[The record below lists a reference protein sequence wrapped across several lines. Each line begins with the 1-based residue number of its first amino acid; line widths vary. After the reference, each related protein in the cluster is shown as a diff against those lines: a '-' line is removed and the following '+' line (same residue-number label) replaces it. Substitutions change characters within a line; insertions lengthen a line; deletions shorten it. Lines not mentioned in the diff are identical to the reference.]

1 MMQSPDTQV
10 EQPVEQQ
17 GGGIGA
23 APGLPFVRL
32 RNISKSFGSV
42 SVLENVSLEIR
53 PGEVV
58 GLLGENGAGKSTLMK
73 IVSGE
78 HTPDQGTV
86 EIEGREV
93 QLSSVGE
100 GIARG
105 ISFVHQELSV
115 VGALS
120 VAENLS
126 LGALPRNRLGFVD
139 RNRMRELARERL
151 ARIGA
156 QSIQP
161 DQEAGLMRAGEQQ
174 LVEIARAAAR
184 NPKLL
189 ILDEPTSS
197 LTPREVESFID
208 YVENARADGTAIIFI
223 THRLDEAIRL
233 CDRILVL
240 RNGAIVSEKPSSDV
254 TRDGII
260 SDMTGKP
267 AMFEYSRT
275 PKTGA
280 TKVLR
285 LSGVGDGRHIE
296 DISLDVGEGEILGL
310 FGLVGAGR
318 TELLETIF
326 GARPMTAGSMEFR
339 GRPARFAKPTEAMA
353 GGMAIVPE
361 GRKTAGILPQHDVR
375 SNMSISSLGAMSP
388 GGIVDRRC
396 EATKSASYGD
406 SLSIRMAD
414 DRQMIGTLSGG
425 NQQKVLFA
433 RALMTDPRL
442 LLLDEPTHGVD
453 VGAKAEIYEI
463 VSNAAD
469 RGLAVIMASS
479 EIPEIMA
486 LCDRVAVLSLGRL
499 VGIVDR
505 ADLSEQHLLSLAF
518 EGHV

>member
-1 MMQSPDTQV
+1 LTD
-10 EQPVEQQ
+10 
-17 GGGIGA
+17 
-23 APGLPFVRL
+23 
-32 RNISKSFGSV
+32 ISKSFGSV
-42 SVLENVSLEIR
+42 SVLKDVSLEIY

-78 HTPDQGTV
+78 HAPDAGRV
-86 EIEGREV
+86 EIEGNEV
-93 QLSSVGE
+93 RLASVAE
-100 GIARG
+100 GIERG
-105 ISFVHQELSV
+105 VSFVHQELSV

-126 LGALPRNRLGFVD
+126 IGDLPRNRFGFVD
-139 RNRMRELARERL
+139 RRRMRELARERL
-151 ARIGA
+151 MRIGA
-156 QSIQP
+156 QAIEP
-161 DQEAGLMRAGEQQ
+161 ECEAGLLRAGEQQ

-184 NPKLL
+184 DPKLL

-208 YVENARADGTAIIFI
+208 YVETARRAGTAIIFI

-240 RNGAIVSEKPSSDV
+240 RNGAIVSEKRAAEV

-267 AMFEYSRT
+267 AMFEYSRS
-275 PKTGA
+275 PEA
-280 TKVLR
+280 HDRKVLR
-285 LSGVGDGRHIE
+285 LAGVGDGDHVGG
-296 DISLDVGEGEILGL
+296 ISLDVAEGEILGL

-326 GARPMTAGSMEFR
+326 GARPMAAGRMEFLAE
-339 GRPARFAKPTEAMA
+339 PTVFAKPTEAMA
-353 GGMAIVPE
+353 KGIAIVPE
-361 GRKTAGILPQHDVR
+361 GRKTAGLLPQHSVR
-375 SNMSISSLGAMSP
+375 SNMSVSSLGTMSP
-388 GGIVDRRC
+388 AGLVDRRQ
-396 EATKSASYGD
+396 EAVKSADYRE

-414 DRQMIGTLSGG
+414 DLQMIGTLSGG

-433 RALMTDPRL
+433 RALMTQPKL

-453 VGAKAEIYEI
+453 VGAKSDIYQI
-463 VSNAAD
+463 VSRAAED
-469 RGLAVIMASS
+469 GLAVIMASS
-479 EIPEIMA
+479 EIPEIIA

-499 VGIVDR
+499 VGIIER
-505 ADLSEQHLLSLAF
+505 SDLTEERILSLAF
-518 EGHV
+518 EGHF

>member
-1 MMQSPDTQV
+1 MRPTGPQA
-10 EQPVEQQ
+10 ERR
-17 GGGIGA
+17 GGGGFA
-23 APGLPFVRL
+23 APSLPFVRL
-32 RNISKSFGSV
+32 SNISKSFGSV
-42 SVLENVSLEIR
+42 CVLEDVSLEIH

-78 HTPDQGTV
+78 HAPDAGRV
-86 EIEGREV
+86 EIENQEV
-93 QLSSVGE
+93 RLASVAE
-100 GIARG
+100 GIERG

-126 LGALPRNRLGFVD
+126 LGDLPRSRLGFVD

-156 QSIQP
+156 QSIEAEG
-161 DQEAGLMRAGEQQ
+161 EAGMLRAGEQQ

-184 NPKLL
+184 NPQLL

-197 LTPREVESFID
+197 LTPREVESFIE
-208 YVENARADGTAIIFI
+208 YVETARRAGTAIIFI

-240 RNGAIVSEKPSSDV
+240 RNGAIVSEKPAVEV

-267 AMFEYSRT
+267 AMFEYSRS
-275 PKTGA
+275 PEA
-280 TKVLR
+280 HDRKVLR
-285 LSGVGDGRHIE
+285 LDSVGDGDHIQ
-296 DISLDVGEGEILGL
+296 DISLDVAEGEILGL

-326 GARPMTAGSMEFR
+326 GARSLASGRMEFL
-339 GRPARFAKPTEAMA
+339 GEPSVFAKPTEALA
-353 GGMAIVPE
+353 KGMAIVPE
-361 GRKTAGILPQHDVR
+361 GRKTAGILPQHSVR
-375 SNMSISSLGAMSP
+375 SNMSVSSLGTMSP
-388 GGIVDRRC
+388 GGFVNRQQ
-396 EATKSASYGD
+396 EAANSAGYRD

-433 RALMTDPRL
+433 RALMTKPKL

-453 VGAKAEIYEI
+453 VGAKSDIYEI
-463 VSNAAD
+463 VSRAAED
-469 RGLAVIMASS
+469 GLAVIMASS

-499 VGIVDR
+499 VGVIER
-505 ADLSEQHLLSLAF
+505 SDLTEERLLSLAF
-518 EGHV
+518 EGHS

>member
-1 MMQSPDTQV
+1 MMQAMTRQGS
-10 EQPVEQQ
+10 EQ
-17 GGGIGA
+17 GGGGNA
-23 APGLPFVRL
+23 VPVAPFVRL
-32 RNISKSFGSV
+32 SNISKSFGSV
-42 SVLENVSLEIR
+42 AVLENVSLEIR

-78 HTPDQGTV
+78 HAPDHGRV
-86 EIEGREV
+86 EIEGRET
-93 QLSSVGE
+93 QLTSVAE
-100 GIARG
+100 GIECG

-126 LGALPRNRLGFVD
+126 LGDLPRNRLGFVD

-151 ARIGA
+151 TRIGA
-156 QSIQP
+156 GAIGP
-161 DQEAGLMRAGEQQ
+161 DQEAGLLRAGEQQ

-197 LTPREVESFID
+197 LTPREVENFID
-208 YVENARADGTAIIFI
+208 YVENARAAGTAIIFI

-240 RNGAIVSEKPSSDV
+240 RNGAIVSENPSSEV
-254 TRDGII
+254 TREGII

-267 AMFEYSRT
+267 AMFEYART
-275 PKTGA
+275 PASDGP
-280 TKVLR
+280 KVLR
-285 LSGVGDGRHIE
+285 LSEVGDGQHIR
-296 DISLDVGEGEILGL
+296 DISLDVAEGEILGL

-326 GARPMTAGSMEFR
+326 GARPLATGRMEFR
-339 GRPARFAKPTEAMA
+339 GEAARFANPTEALA
-353 GGMAIVPE
+353 KGMAIVPE
-361 GRKTAGILPQHDVR
+361 GRKIAGILPQHSVR
-375 SNMSISSLGAMSP
+375 SNMSISSLGSMSP
-388 GGIVDRRC
+388 GGIVDRRR
-396 EATKSASYGD
+396 EAAKSESYRD

-463 VSNAAD
+463 VSSAAD
-469 RGLAVIMASS
+469 DGLAVIMASS

-505 ADLSEQHLLSLAF
+505 VDLSEQHLLSLAF
-518 EGHV
+518 EGHA

>member
-1 MMQSPDTQV
+1 MQSATRQGEED
-10 EQPVEQQ
+10 
-17 GGGIGA
+17 GGGGNA
-23 APGLPFVRL
+23 VPTLPFVRL
-32 RNISKSFGSV
+32 SNISKSFGSV
-42 SVLENVSLEIR
+42 SVLEDVSFEIR

-78 HTPDQGTV
+78 HAPDGGRV
-86 EIEGREV
+86 EIEGSEV
-93 QLSSVGE
+93 QLASVGE

-126 LGALPRNRLGFVD
+126 LGDLPRNRMGFVD
-139 RNRMRELARERL
+139 RSRMRELASERL

-156 QSIQP
+156 QAIRP
-161 DQEAGLMRAGEQQ
+161 EQETGLLRAGEQQ

-197 LTPREVESFID
+197 LTPREVESFIQ
-208 YVENARADGTAIIFI
+208 YVETARSAGTAIIFI

-240 RNGAIVSEKPSSDV
+240 RNGEIVSEKPSSEV

-267 AMFEYSRT
+267 AMFEYART
-275 PKTGA
+275 PEVHDRT
-280 TKVLR
+280 VLSLR
-285 LSGVGDGRHIE
+285 SVGDGDLIE
-296 DISLDVGEGEILGL
+296 DITLDVAEGEILGL

-326 GARPMTAGSMEFR
+326 GARRMAAGRMEFCGER
-339 GRPARFAKPTEAMA
+339 AQFAKPTEAMTR
-353 GGMAIVPE
+353 GMAIVPE
-361 GRKTAGILPQHDVR
+361 GRKTAGILPQHSVR
-375 SNMSISSLGAMSP
+375 SNMSISSLGSMSP
-388 GGIVDRRC
+388 GGIVDRTR
-396 EATKSASYGD
+396 EASQSSGYRD

-414 DRQMIGTLSGG
+414 DRQLIGTLSGG

-433 RALMTDPRL
+433 RALMTNPKL

-453 VGAKAEIYEI
+453 VGAKSEIYEI
-463 VSNAAD
+463 ISNAAD
-469 RGLAVIMASS
+469 QGLAVIMASS

-505 ADLSEQHLLSLAF
+505 AALSEQRLLSLAF